1 MKAHHVLSCLFCLGG
16 LAACTKLP
24 ADIPGVEQQL
34 PTTPRTPELEPTI
47 SPPQGESA
55 DPAAEWMA
63 PDVDDPDSPGTV
75 RTPAA
80 LFEQRDR

>member
-1 MKAHHVLSCLFCLGG
+1 MQARIVLPCLLCLG

-34 PTTPRTPELEPTI
+34 PTTPRTPELEPTV
-47 SPPQGESA
+47 SPPQGA
-55 DPAAEWMA
+55 DPNAEWIDA
-63 PDVDDPDSPGTV
+63 DHDDPDSPGTV

-80 LFEQRDR
+80 VIPRGD